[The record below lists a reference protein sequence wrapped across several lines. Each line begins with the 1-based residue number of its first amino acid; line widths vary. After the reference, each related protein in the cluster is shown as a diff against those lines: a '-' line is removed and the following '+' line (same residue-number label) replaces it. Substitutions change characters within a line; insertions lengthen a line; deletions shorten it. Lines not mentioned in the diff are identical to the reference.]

1 MNNHALQEENEK
13 NYLTNIAMRYTLEMQ
28 TAQCVIS
35 EVIFLRS
42 NNIAYDNLR
51 AEMARRNI
59 GVGNLAKMCGYNR
72 DTLSRKLSKKS
83 PLNLDDAFKIQRTAF
98 PESDIRYLFD
108 DANEPEQRKRA

>member
-1 MNNHALQEENEK
+1 
-13 NYLTNIAMRYTLEMQ
+13 MRN
-28 TAQCVIS
+28 
-35 EVIFLRS
+35 

-98 PESDIRYLFD
+98 PESDIRYLFAEVGD
-108 DANEPEQRKRA
+108 LDERKRA